1 MEHMWSPWR
10 MDYIRGEKPQG
21 CFLCQALAHQDQDRE
36 ALVLNRATTSFI
48 IMNRY
53 PYNNGHLMVVPQRHV
68 AQLEEL
74 SPEERAEL
82 FEEATRCVSALR
94 KLMQPEG
101 FNVGFNLGE
110 AAGAGLKEH
119 LHLHVVPRWKGD
131 TNFMTSLGGTRVVPQ
146 DLPELYDLLLPLL
159 RY

>member
-21 CFLCQALAHQDQDRE
+21 CFLCLALEDAARDRE
-36 ALVLNRATTSFI
+36 ALVLCRAPNSFI

-53 PYNNGHLMVVPQRHV
+53 PYNNGHLMVVPNRHV

-74 SPEERAEL
+74 TAPERAEL
-82 FEEATRCVSALR
+82 FEEANRCVSAL
-94 KLMQPEG
+94 KQLMNPEG

-146 DLPELYDLLLPLL
+146 DLPDLYDLLLPLL